1 MWTIEHIF
9 PEGENIPAPWVQM
22 IANGDAVL
30 ARQYRASYVHTIG
43 NLTITGYN
51 PNLYNMSFKQ
61 KRDRKSKDK
70 TKNIGYKNGLYLNQD
85 VIMKN
90 EWKIE
95 DIKTRTDKLVS
106 ILMEM
111 YHW

>member
-1 MWTIEHIF
+1 
-9 PEGENIPAPWVQM
+9 
-22 IANGDAVL
+22 
-30 ARQYRASYVHTIG
+30 
-43 NLTITGYN
+43 
-51 PNLYNMSFKQ
+51 MSFKQ
-61 KRDRKSKDK
+61 KRDRTSKDK

-85 VIMKN
+85 VIIKD